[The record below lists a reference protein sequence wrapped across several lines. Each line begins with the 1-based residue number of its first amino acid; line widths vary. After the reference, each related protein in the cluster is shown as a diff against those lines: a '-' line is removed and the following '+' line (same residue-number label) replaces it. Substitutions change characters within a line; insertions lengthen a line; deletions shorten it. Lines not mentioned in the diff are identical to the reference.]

1 MNAREALS
9 LTFAVSKS
17 CILTR
22 VDSRDPVPN
31 VLALVKATFG
41 LSISE
46 LQLTAATHVSERF
59 VTMVGTSRQLSSS

>member
-1 MNAREALS
+1 MNAHKALC
-9 LTFAVSKS
+9 LTFAVSKY

-22 VDSRDPVPN
+22 VDSREPVPN

-41 LSISE
+41 LCISE

-59 VTMVGTSRQLSSS
+59 VPMVRISRQLSSS